1 MRSICARP
9 PFLPSNFSFLVFLPS
24 PTPPQRRR
32 FAVYI
37 HCHSF
42 PELVA
47 ATLRRRLVLFP
58 LRFGNDS
65 GCKRR
70 VDCRVGLRS
79 ILDIKKESP
88 AGARLPHNGFSMEC
102 LVVVSVVVPMVDD
115 HLSANFSAGEVH
127 RVQIHVAGTLTDGTQ
142 SASQVPGCNA
152 LGRRT
157 GNVGRSDTACE
168 SS

>member
-9 PFLPSNFSFLVFLPS
+9 PFLPSNFCFLVFLPS

-58 LRFGNDS
+58 LRSETRADVNGGSSIAPASLPYLTSQRNS
-65 GCKRR
+65 NKPALNSN
-70 VDCRVGLRS
+70 LR
-79 ILDIKKESP
+79 
-88 AGARLPHNGFSMEC
+88 F
-102 LVVVSVVVPMVDD
+102 
-115 HLSANFSAGEVH
+115 
-127 RVQIHVAGTLTDGTQ
+127 TL
-142 SASQVPGCNA
+142 
-152 LGRRT
+152 
-157 GNVGRSDTACE
+157 
-168 SS
+168 